1 LLERFYGILVLPK
14 LDEGD
19 ADIPKNTEADLLGG
33 GWDLKLA
40 LNRADQRSNGAKME
54 LNGVKTA
61 IWTCSIVIR
70 YIYLR
75 AIEGYLRAIWT

>member
-40 LNRADQRSNGAKME
+40 RESALNRADQRSNGAKME

-75 AIEGYLRAIWT
+75 AIVGLL